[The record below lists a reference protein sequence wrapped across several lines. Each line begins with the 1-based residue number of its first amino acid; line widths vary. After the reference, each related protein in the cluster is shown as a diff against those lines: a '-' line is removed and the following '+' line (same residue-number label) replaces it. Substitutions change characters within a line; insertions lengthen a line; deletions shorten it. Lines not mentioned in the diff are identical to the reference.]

1 MKTDELV
8 TMLAKS
14 AIPVESNATTRR
26 FMSSLG
32 WGAFGTTLVMAIA
45 LGVRPDIVE
54 AASLPMFWI
63 KLALPLSIVIGMYHA
78 ATRLAR
84 PGVPIGH
91 KPGATLGAMLAAV
104 WLLAIAAL
112 FYAAPDDR
120 NNLIFGNTWLFC
132 LSSIPL
138 LSIPVFLA
146 AIWAMKGLAP
156 TRLSLA
162 GGVVGLLAGGT
173 SAAVYALHCPEM
185 GAPFLAIWYVLGMSI
200 PAIAGAIIG
209 PLLLRW

>member
-14 AIPVESNATTRR
+14 TIPVEPNATTRR
-26 FMSSLG
+26 FMSALG
-32 WGAFGTTLVMAIA
+32 WGAFGTTLLMAIA
-45 LGVRPDIVE
+45 MGVRADIVE
-54 AASLPMFWI
+54 AVSLPMFWM
-63 KLALPLSIVIGMYHA
+63 KLALPLSIFIAMYHA

-84 PGVPIGH
+84 PGVSLGRE
-91 KPGATLGAMLAAV
+91 PGATLGAMLAAV

-112 FYAAPDDR
+112 LNAGPDDR

-138 LSIPVFLA
+138 LSIPVFVA

-162 GGVVGLLAGGT
+162 GGVVGLLAGAM
-173 SAAVYALHCPEM
+173 SAAVYALHCPET

-209 PLLLRW
+209 PRLLRW